1 MKKIIYI
8 LTALVLFISCKE
20 EENAVEIT
28 YPDGTTQVGTFE
40 ITDISDKFYIN
51 FYPESFNDTTV
62 IDSDEVILRW
72 NKNSEKDLA
81 GYVVHFFA
89 DLGIRPEHE
98 LDGGVIVP
106 ARQIFN
112 HLMATYTDKNV
123 YIWQVDTMYSRFM
136 AYVVA
141 VDTNMLQSMASD
153 SVFWEK

>member
-8 LTALVLFISCKE
+8 LTALVLFISCKD

-28 YPDGTTQVGTFE
+28 YPDGTTQVGIFE

-112 HLMATYTDKNV
+112 HLMATYTQENLYV
-123 YIWQVDTMYSRFM
+123 WQVDTTYSRFM

-141 VDTNMLQSMASD
+141 IDSSHLESFPSD
-153 SVFWEK
+153 SVWFKR